1 MKNVKQFLL
10 KYNNYIAGILV
21 LTLFI
26 TMPYA
31 AEQFWATSAQDKKEE
46 AEENLENVQNE
57 IEDIEAQQEDVEA
70 QLSQVRNKL
79 SNLIDQQNKL
89 KAEIEDTQA
98 SIEQTKMDLELA
110 KAEALH
116 QYDLMKIRIQY
127 MYENSTSDN
136 VWAALLESDGITDF
150 LNRMEYI
157 TTIHNADRELTEQYK
172 EAVALVEEQEY
183 QLLLKMDELL
193 VKQETFLGQQAEI
206 EYMIADLEEAQSEF
220 ADALAAA
227 EKQAAEY
234 RDTIQKQNEIIR
246 QEKEEAAN
254 QNQSQNQ
261 TQTPPTYEGGQNVTG
276 QDIVNYAMQFVGNPY
291 VWGGNSLTNGCDC
304 SGFVH
309 LVYKNFGYKTV
320 RYSMSFLYE
329 GVSVSREDV
338 RPGDIVV
345 YAMKNGIGH
354 VAIYAGNGKIV
365 EAQSSAAGI
374 TANRSID
381 CREIIGIR
389 RIIQ

>member
-1 MKNVKQFLL
+1 MNTLKNFLF
-10 KYNNYIAGILV
+10 KHNNFIVGLLV
-21 LTLFI
+21 GALLVAI
-26 TMPYA
+26 PYTT
-31 AEQFWATSAQDKKEE
+31 EQFFATSAQEQKEE
-46 AEENLENVQNE
+46 AEENLEDIENQ
-57 IEDIEAQQEDVEA
+57 IEDIENQQEEVEA
-70 QLSQVRNKL
+70 ELNSVRNAL
-79 SNLIDQQNKL
+79 SALIDQQNRL
-89 KAEIEDTQA
+89 KVEIEETTV
-98 SIEQTKMDLELA
+98 SIEQTKMDLEIA
-110 KAEALH
+110 REEALQ
-116 QYDLMKIRIQY
+116 QYEAMKVRIQY
-127 MYENSTSDN
+127 MYENSTADS
-136 VWAALLESDGITDF
+136 VWTALLESDGITDF

-157 TTIHNADRELTEQYK
+157 TTIHDADRELTEQYK
-172 EAVALVEEQEY
+172 ATVARVEEQER

-193 VKQETFLGQQAEI
+193 VKQEAFLGQQAEI
-206 EYMIADLEEAQSEF
+206 EVMIAGLEAEASEF

-227 EKQAAEY
+227 EAQADSY
-234 RDTIQKQNEIIR
+234 RETIEEQNEIIR
-246 QEKEEAAN
+246 QEQEAN
-254 QNQSQNQ
+254 QNQD
-261 TQTPPTYEGGQNVTG
+261 QTPPEYEGGQDVSG

-309 LVYKNFGYKTV
+309 LIYKHFGYNTV

-329 GVSVSREDV
+329 GVAVSRADV

-354 VAIYAGNGKIV
+354 VAIYAGNGLIV

-381 CREIIGIR
+381 CREIVGIR